1 MLFNIGSRRWYQ
13 EIVIVQIKGSITV
26 RHKDEANLVA
36 TFRHIVVVVVGHHPM
51 DAKGQQAQVDACNA
65 HARRTGEGK
74 LIEIVIL
81 DPEVALPNGEVR
93 TILDGNVPVITPY
106 YACVATLFEA
116 SGFRA
121 SIIRGLLTS
130 FSLLSRTSFPQK
142 LFSDANAAALYIA
155 SHQEQLA
162 PEERLSPQEILEL
175 IADVK
180 EIAREAGIL
189 SA

>member
-1 MLFNIGSRRWYQ
+1 MDF
-13 EIVIVQIKGSITV
+13 KGSITV

-36 TFRHIVVVVVGHHPM
+36 TYRHIVIVVAGHKPM
-51 DAKGQQAQVDACNA
+51 DARGQRAQCDACNA
-65 HARRTGEGK
+65 HARRVGEGK

-93 TILDGNVPVITPY
+93 AILDGNVPVITPF

-142 LFSDANAAALYIA
+142 LFSDSGTAAAYIA
-155 SHQEQLA
+155 NHQDLIA
-162 PEERLSPQEILEL
+162 PSEKLSADEILAL

-180 EIAREAGIL
+180 ELARNEGIL

>member
-1 MLFNIGSRRWYQ
+1 
-13 EIVIVQIKGSITV
+13 
-26 RHKDEANLVA
+26 
-36 TFRHIVVVVVGHHPM
+36 M